1 MSVIQVQ
8 YYKTKLGELILGSF
22 DKQLCLLDFRYRKM
36 RTTVNKRLQTKLNAS
51 FKEEDNSMLEEI
63 RKQLDEYLSG
73 ERQSTQTE
81 IKF

>member
-1 MSVIQVQ
+1 MSVIQAQ

-51 FKEEDNSMLEEI
+51 FKEEDNSVLEET